1 MDFDIAALSDDVP
14 FGKRIVGLRDD
25 HLADPAVC
33 ERLRRLWTEDGLI
46 LFRGGDTSQ
55 AVQIALSKVFGPLE
69 GHPVKEVVSD
79 NPEII
84 TVASEPGKGT
94 VFEVDGQ
101 VCGAWL
107 AWHSDLIYHDRINH
121 GGILRAINLTSWGG
135 RTGFIDQIE
144 AYDRLSDQTKA
155 EIEDLAVVYRMCQIF
170 DSPYATDSTVR
181 ILKVADFTQRLMD
194 RVESDF
200 PPVLHPLVFTQ
211 AQTGRKVLNYS
222 PRFAQRID
230 GLGPTDSD
238 RLLRLLSSH
247 IFASPSYHHAW
258 RIDDMLL
265 WDNWRMLHCVGPAPV
280 DETRI
285 MQRTTI
291 AGDYALGRKL
301 AVAV

>member
-14 FGKRIVGLRDD
+14 FGKRVVGLRDD

-121 GGILRAINLTSWGG
+121 GGILRAVNLTSWGG

-181 ILKVADFTQRLMD
+181 ILKVADYT
-194 RVESDF
+194 
-200 PPVLHPLVFTQ
+200 
-211 AQTGRKVLNYS
+211 
-222 PRFAQRID
+222 
-230 GLGPTDSD
+230 
-238 RLLRLLSSH
+238 
-247 IFASPSYHHAW
+247 
-258 RIDDMLL
+258 
-265 WDNWRMLHCVGPAPV
+265 
-280 DETRI
+280 
-285 MQRTTI
+285 
-291 AGDYALGRKL
+291 
-301 AVAV
+301 